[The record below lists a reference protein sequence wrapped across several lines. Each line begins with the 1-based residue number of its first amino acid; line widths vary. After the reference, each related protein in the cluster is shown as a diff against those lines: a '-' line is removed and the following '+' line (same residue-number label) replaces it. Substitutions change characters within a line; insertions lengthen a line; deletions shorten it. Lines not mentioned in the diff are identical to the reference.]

1 MNGPSAPP
9 PPVEIPAQPATNK
22 WQVGTLTYTT
32 AGLVILFSWLLW
44 GDFAWS
50 MKDRSVGTVFQLLLK
65 KFEASD
71 MIAGLLIG
79 TVPGAI
85 AMFLGPIISWKS
97 DRHRGRW
104 GRRIPYLMVTTP
116 FAVLSMLGLA
126 FSPALGAWM
135 HNLAGSSS
143 LGLNVSVL
151 IFLGLFWAI
160 FEFAAVTANAVFGG
174 LINDVVP
181 AAVMGRFYGMFRAF
195 SLIAGMIFNFWL
207 MGKAESYYVA
217 IFIGIALLYGLGFTA
232 MCLKVKEGDYPP
244 PPDIPE
250 ETGGGFFRNAATYFR
265 ESFGIPYYL
274 WFFAVMTLSYMAF
287 SSVNL
292 FSVFFAQSLGMSTG
306 TLGWCLGVTFFI
318 SLLLS
323 YPLGCLVD
331 RWHPLTLSL
340 AAQAVYALVTLYGGF
355 FATNVETFMPVLIAH
370 GVVSGTWMTVS
381 ASLSQRLL
389 PRSKFAQY
397 GSALG
402 LVVCIGGMIIGPL
415 LGALLDHSDH
425 VYRYTYLA
433 GFGFTV
439 AALITGVVLYRKFLA
454 LGGPH
459 SYVAPE

>member
-1 MNGPSAPP
+1 MSNTSAPP
-9 PPVEIPAQPATNK
+9 PPVEIPAQPAVSK

-32 AGLVILFSWLLW
+32 GGLAILFCWLLW

-50 MKDRSVGTVFQLLLK
+50 MKERSVGTVFQLLLK

-79 TVPGAI
+79 TLPGAI
-85 AMFLGPIISWKS
+85 AMVLGPIISWKS

-116 FAVLSMLGLA
+116 FAVLSMVGLA

-135 HNLAGSSS
+135 HDLAGSSS

-160 FEFAAVTANAVFGG
+160 FEFAAITANAVFGG

-181 AAVMGRFYGMFRAF
+181 PAVMGRFYGMFRAF

-207 MGKAESYYVA
+207 MGKAENYYVA
-217 IFIGIALLYGLGFTA
+217 IFVGIALLYGLGFTA
-232 MCLKVKEGDYPP
+232 MCLKVKEGGYPP

-250 ETGGGFFRNAATYFR
+250 ETGGGFFHNARTYFR

-274 WFFAVMTLSYMAF
+274 WFFALMTLSYMAF

-318 SLLLS
+318 SLVLS

-340 AAQAVYALVTLYGGF
+340 VAQVIYAGVTLYGGF
-355 FATNVETFMPVLIAH
+355 FATSVETFMPVLIAH

-381 ASLSQRLL
+381 ASLGQRLL

-402 LVVCIGGMIIGPL
+402 LVVCIGGMIVGPL

-454 LGGPH
+454 LGGSD